1 MERVQEL
8 IATIECARSDGMG
21 GAVVMRDALIE
32 VIGVMAAKID
42 RLTLDLAASK
52 RTIKAL
58 GNLSDANS
66 NRLTAHQ
73 EEYERM
79 KERVKEYIPRI
90 L

>member
-21 GAVVMRDALIE
+21 GAVVMRDALID
-32 VIGVMAAKID
+32 VIKEMAAKID

-52 RTIKAL
+52 RTIKTL

-66 NRLTAHQ
+66 TRLTTHQ
-73 EEYERM
+73 SEYEEL
-79 KERVKEYIPRI
+79 KGKLKEYIPRI
-90 L
+90 